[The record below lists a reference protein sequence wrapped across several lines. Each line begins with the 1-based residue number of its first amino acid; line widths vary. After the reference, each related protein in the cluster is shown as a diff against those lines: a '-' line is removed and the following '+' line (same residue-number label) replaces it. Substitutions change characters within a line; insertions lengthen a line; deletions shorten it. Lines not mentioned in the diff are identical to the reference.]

1 MSVKEDRF
9 GVICRAE
16 CERCRTEAWAWAN
29 ITAHDGYGNMLP
41 PTCEAI
47 DCAYCLGRQEKQ
59 S

>member
-1 MSVKEDRF
+1 MKEDRF